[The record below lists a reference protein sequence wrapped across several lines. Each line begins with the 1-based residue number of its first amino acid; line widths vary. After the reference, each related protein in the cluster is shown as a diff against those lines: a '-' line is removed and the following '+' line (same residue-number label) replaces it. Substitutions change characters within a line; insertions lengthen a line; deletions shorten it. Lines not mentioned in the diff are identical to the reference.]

1 MNKEKPLN
9 NEWDE
14 VKRHLIRNQVRFNN
28 MKKEVGENMADHGRQ
43 QYFTEFE
50 TKLMADSDSFIIN
63 SLLMHG
69 IDWPTIFS
77 LLWGNDMATSI
88 QFPSELR
95 KIAADIV
102 REKEKLEQ
110 SSDSEEKQLHSII
123 IDLLGV
129 LYEKQVN
136 DTVESVNQTEK

>member
-1 MNKEKPLN
+1 MDKEKPLN

-14 VKRHLIRNQVRFNN
+14 VKHHLIRNQVRFSSMEKVLLPNLN
-28 MKKEVGENMADHGRQ
+28 GIK
-43 QYFTEFE
+43 
-50 TKLMADSDSFIIN
+50 DSYIIT

-77 LLWGNDMATSI
+77 LLWGNDIATNI
-88 QFPSELR
+88 QFPLELR
-95 KIAADIV
+95 KIAADIIQ
-102 REKEKLEQ
+102 EKEKLEQ

-136 DTVESVNQTEK
+136 DTVESVNQAEK